1 MSLIGDIAFRIL
13 DEMKESSM
21 SNDSHNEHGHVTV
34 CDINKS
40 MLEVGKDR
48 AKKVNALYI
57 QWKTILSIFSGYAL
71 RLKYILFDIKT

>member
-21 SNDSHNEHGHVTV
+21 SNDSHNENGHVTV

-57 QWKTILSIFSGYAL
+57 
-71 RLKYILFDIKT
+71 